1 MFHKLPL
8 NEGNREIL
16 RCFSEW
22 YVQVTEEVVLFL
34 LDSELKIIQVSS
46 TIQKYFPQYKH
57 SYINMNFFQLIPHE
71 IFMEDEFQNEH
82 HIFIP
87 KFSHEQRDKKYY
99 FSLLIEEQEVEGETY
114 YFSLLKDITEKVHQ
128 EQMNIKQQAL
138 IETATLAAG
147 VVHELRNPLTSIK
160 GFLQLLQAGVKQE
173 GVYYEVMIKEVE
185 KLEELTT
192 YLLQTGKPL
201 DEKKQLETVKNL
213 IEDCL
218 FILQTQSELRHVT
231 FEVNMEADYQLFVDA
246 RQIKQVFL
254 NVCKNSAEA
263 MEYEGNILIHVFL
276 NEYMNEVVIE
286 IKDEGKGMSEEMIHE
301 WKQPFCTS
309 KQNGTGLG
317 LAISHSIILNHQGK
331 MFFENRKTKGTI
343 ATITLPH
350 FSNNNNKLTERR

>member
-1 MFHKLPL
+1 
-8 NEGNREIL
+8 
-16 RCFSEW
+16 
-22 YVQVTEEVVLFL
+22 
-34 LDSELKIIQVSS
+34 
-46 TIQKYFPQYKH
+46 
-57 SYINMNFFQLIPHE
+57 
-71 IFMEDEFQNEH
+71 
-82 HIFIP
+82 
-87 KFSHEQRDKKYY
+87 
-99 FSLLIEEQEVEGETY
+99 
-114 YFSLLKDITEKVHQ
+114 
-128 EQMNIKQQAL
+128 
-138 IETATLAAG
+138 
-147 VVHELRNPLTSIK
+147 
-160 GFLQLLQAGVKQE
+160 
-173 GVYYEVMIKEVE
+173 KEVE

-317 LAISHSIILNHQGK
+317 LAISSSMVLNQRWK
-331 MFFENRKTKGTI
+331 TCFETRQTKGTVS
-343 ATITLPH
+343 TSTLTES
-350 FSNNNNKLTERR
+350 SNNNKKRTERRQSIWLT